1 MLFRRA
7 PTLPGSTAARPRASR
22 SVTGVGRRR
31 GALLIAVASVL
42 VLASCAGGAE
52 RKYAVPERL
61 CGLDLGQ
68 ENYAALFGPG
78 KKLEKDSLAEWGEMH
93 VTTQGCRY
101 LVDGLP
107 RVDVNGYWAKQNDEV
122 APSTPH
128 EQIKAHNTPERP
140 RRYKGPYE
148 VATWSGGAVAAVDCR
163 RPNGDPDK
171 DFTRFLIDVSTDAP
185 LDEDPE
191 RAHEVFGKLAELVM
205 AKVVGKL
212 SCQEGS
218 GSAG

>member
-1 MLFRRA
+1 M
-7 PTLPGSTAARPRASR
+7 
-22 SVTGVGRRR
+22 
-31 GALLIAVASVL
+31 L

-78 KKLEKDSLAEWGEMH
+78 EKLEKDSLAEWGEMH

-107 RVDVNGYWAKQNDEV
+107 RVDVNGYWAKQHDEV

-128 EQIKAHNTPERP
+128 EQIKAHNTPEKP
-140 RRYKGPYE
+140 RRYKGGRTRWPPGP
-148 VATWSGGAVAAVDCR
+148 AGLLPLWTAGGR
-163 RPNGDPDK
+163 TGIR
-171 DFTRFLIDVSTDAP
+171 TRTSPGF
-185 LDEDPE
+185 
-191 RAHEVFGKLAELVM
+191 
-205 AKVVGKL
+205 
-212 SCQEGS
+212 
-218 GSAG
+218 

>member
-1 MLFRRA
+1 M
-7 PTLPGSTAARPRASR
+7 
-22 SVTGVGRRR
+22 
-31 GALLIAVASVL
+31 L
-42 VLASCAGGAE
+42 VLASCAGEPE
-52 RKYAVPERL
+52 RDYAVPERL

-78 KKLEKDSLAEWGEMH
+78 KKLEKDSLAEWGDMH
-93 VTTQGCRY
+93 VMAQGCRY

-107 RVDVNGYWAKQNDEV
+107 QAGVVGGWAKQNDEA
-122 APSTPH
+122 APSTPN

-163 RPNGDPDK
+163 RPSGDPDK
-171 DFTRFLIDVSTDAP
+171 DFTRFLIDVSADESP
-185 LDEDPE
+185 LSEDPD

-205 AKVVGKL
+205 ADVVGKL
-212 SCQEGS
+212 SCQEGNR
-218 GSAG
+218 SAG